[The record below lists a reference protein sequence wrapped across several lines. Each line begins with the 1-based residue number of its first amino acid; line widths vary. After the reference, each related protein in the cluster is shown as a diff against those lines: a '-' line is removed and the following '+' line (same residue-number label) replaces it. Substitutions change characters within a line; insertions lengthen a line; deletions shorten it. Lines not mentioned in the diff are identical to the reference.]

1 MNIIQLIIKTIKFN
15 VNAWGSSIKLF
26 LLIRPY
32 IIDSTGLPHEK
43 CPCGSKSKKIFLES
57 PEFKAWYQ
65 ENNKY
70 INFPKFEVWK
80 GKCFCG
86 DENINT
92 SFRK

>member
-1 MNIIQLIIKTIKFN
+1 MNNIQLIINTIKFTA
-15 VNAWGSSIKLF
+15 NAFLSSIKLF
-26 LLIRPY
+26 LIIRPY

-65 ENNKY
+65 ESNKY
-70 INFPKFEVWK
+70 INTPKFEVWK
-80 GKCFCG
+80 GRCFCG

-92 SFRK
+92 PFH